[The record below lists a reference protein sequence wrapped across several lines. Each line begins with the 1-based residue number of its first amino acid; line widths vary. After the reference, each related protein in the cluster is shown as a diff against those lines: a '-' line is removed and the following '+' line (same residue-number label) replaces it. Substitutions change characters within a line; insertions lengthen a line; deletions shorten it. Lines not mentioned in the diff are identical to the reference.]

1 MKGKVNM
8 REMNGIKIRK
18 ELLEEYQNRI
28 QKENL
33 SIKLVII
40 QMMEDE
46 ASNLYIHNKEKYAAQ
61 VGIETE
67 VILLE
72 KDTKEKEVIEII
84 EKLNQDQAVTG
95 ILLQSPVPDHIDF
108 QKCTE
113 KIAIEKDVEGL
124 TKENLWSLHQNQEK
138 ILPCTVKGILKLL
151 EYYQISLEGKKVTII
166 GRSKLIGRPLMD
178 ALINRNATVSLCHS
192 KTKDLEEYTKLA
204 DIIIS
209 AVGNPNLITK
219 DMVKKDFI
227 GIDVGINKVDGKLVG
242 DFASDVAEKAS
253 YLTPVP
259 GGVGPMTI
267 AMVIHNLIELKNGMK

>member
-1 MKGKVNM
+1 M
-8 REMNGIKIRK
+8 REMNGIKVRK

-67 VILLE
+67 VILLG
-72 KDTKEKEVIEII
+72 KDTKEKEVIERI

-151 EYYQISLEGKKVTII
+151 EYYRIPLEGKKVTII

-209 AVGNPNLITK
+209 AVGKPNLITK

-259 GGVGPMTI
+259 GGVGPMTV
-267 AMVIHNLIELKNGMK
+267 AMVIHNLIVRSR